1 MDDAMGYCSEIV
13 DQHSKPPKPYSTSGS
28 GPVNGQTTINSGGD
42 DQSLCYCARWAVEVG
57 GWVGRLLHGFEYCTA
72 AHASQIQH
80 RVEQP

>member
-42 DQSLCYCARWAVEVG
+42 DQSLCYCARWAVGVG
-57 GWVGRLLHGFEYCTA
+57 GWVGGATP
-72 AHASQIQH
+72 SW
-80 RVEQP
+80 V